1 MDRIRLIASDMDA
14 TLLDEQ
20 SQLPADFE
28 ETIHALAE
36 LGIRFAPAS
45 GRPLYTLEAMF
56 PTLQDELVFI
66 GDNGGAI
73 RWKGQNLFTSEMS
86 PEGWRALNRLTRE
99 QGDIAVLCGLESAY
113 VERPFAVH
121 DAVLRH
127 FYTKIE
133 YVDRLEDVAAPADK
147 FTIYLH
153 STMRSRP
160 TIRSMPSQRSI
171 YSVAVAGECWVDIM
185 NPRCPQGCRPAN
197 AGAAVGLAAGMH
209 DGLWRYLQRCR
220 DAAYRKIRFS
230 DGKRQ
235 RTAAPEGSFSG
246 PFPPG
251 SRCHAGLTPC
261 SGTERLCLSGG
272 FYPGTLNSSIK
283 NGAVTHLV

>member
-147 FTIYLH
+147 FTIYLPQH
-153 STMRSRP
+153 NAQQAYDTVYA
-160 TIRSMPSQRSI
+160 SQRSI
-171 YSVAVAGECWVDIM
+171 YSVAVAGECWIDIM
-185 NPRCPQGCRPAN
+185 NAGVTK
-197 AGAAVGLAAGMH
+197 GAALEVLGRAWDLPPECMMAFGDTYNDAEMLCTAKYGFLMENGSVPLRQKVPFLAPSHREAGVMQVLH
-209 DGLWRYLQRCR
+209 RVLAQNGFVC
-220 DAAYRKIRFS
+220 
-230 DGKRQ
+230 
-235 RTAAPEGSFSG
+235 PEDFV
-246 PFPPG
+246 PA
-251 SRCHAGLTPC
+251 H
-261 SGTERLCLSGG
+261 
-272 FYPGTLNSSIK
+272 
-283 NGAVTHLV
+283 

>member
-45 GRPLYTLEAMF
+45 GRPLYTLEELF
-56 PTLQDELVFI
+56 PTLRDELVFI

-113 VERPFAVH
+113 VERTFAVY

-147 FTIYLH
+147 FTIYLPQH
-153 STMRSRP
+153 NAQQAYDTVYA
-160 TIRSMPSQRSI
+160 SQRSI

-185 NPRCPQGCRPAN
+185 NAGVTKGPR
-197 AGAAVGLAAGMH
+197 
-209 DGLWRYLQRCR
+209 WRCW
-220 DAAYRKIRFS
+220 
-230 DGKRQ
+230 
-235 RTAAPEGSFSG
+235 AAPGA
-246 PFPPG
+246 
-251 SRCHAGLTPC
+251 C
-261 SGTERLCLSGG
+261 RLR
-272 FYPGTLNSSIK
+272 
-283 NGAVTHLV
+283 A

>member
-73 RWKGQNLFTSEMS
+73 RWHGQNLFTSEMD
-86 PEGWRALNRLTRE
+86 PAGWRALNAQARA
-99 QGDIAVLCGLESAY
+99 QGSVAVLCGLESAY
-113 VERPFAVH
+113 VERQYQQYDSVMKQ
-121 DAVLRH
+121 
-127 FYTKIE
+127 FYTRVT
-133 YVDRLEDVAAPADK
+133 YVDRLEAVTAPADK
-147 FTIYLH
+147 FTIYLPQH
-153 STMRSRP
+153 NAQQAYDTVYA
-160 TIRSMPSQRSI
+160 SQRSI

-185 NPRCPQGCRPAN
+185 NPGVHK
-197 AGAAVGLAAGMH
+197 GAALQTLGQLWVLPSESIMAFGDTYNDAEMLCTAKYGFLMENGSAPLRRSVPFLAPSNREAGVMQI
-209 DGLWRYLQRCR
+209 LQ
-220 DAAYRKIRFS
+220 KVLT
-230 DGKRQ
+230 Q
-235 RTAAPEGSFSG
+235 NSFVS
-246 PFPPG
+246 PADF
-251 SRCHAGLTPC
+251 TP
-261 SGTERLCLSGG
+261 
-272 FYPGTLNSSIK
+272 
-283 NGAVTHLV
+283 AH

>member
-14 TLLDEQ
+14 TLLDER

-28 ETIHALAE
+28 ETIHALAA

-56 PTLQDELVFI
+56 PTLQNELVFI

-73 RWKGQNLFTSEMS
+73 RWKGQNLFSSEMS
-86 PEGWRALNRLTRE
+86 PDGWRALNRLTRE

-133 YVDRLEDVAAPADK
+133 YVDRLEDVTAPADK
-147 FTIYLH
+147 FTIYLPRH
-153 STMRSRP
+153 NAQQAYDTVYA
-160 TIRSMPSQRSI
+160 SQRGI

-185 NPRCPQGCRPAN
+185 NPGVHK
-197 AGAAVGLAAGMH
+197 GAALQTLGQLWSLPSESMMAFGDTYNDAEMLQTVRYGFLMENGSEPLRQKVPFLAPSHREAGVMQILH
-209 DGLWRYLQRCR
+209 RVLAQNGFVC
-220 DAAYRKIRFS
+220 
-230 DGKRQ
+230 
-235 RTAAPEGSFSG
+235 PEDFV
-246 PFPPG
+246 PA
-251 SRCHAGLTPC
+251 H
-261 SGTERLCLSGG
+261 
-272 FYPGTLNSSIK
+272 
-283 NGAVTHLV
+283 

>member
-99 QGDIAVLCGLESAY
+99 QGSVAVLCGLESAY
-113 VERPFAVH
+113 VERQYRQY
-121 DAVLRH
+121 DAVMKQ
-127 FYTKIE
+127 FYTRVT
-133 YVDRLEDVAAPADK
+133 YVDRLETVTSPADK
-147 FTIYLH
+147 FTLYFPWH
-153 STMRSRP
+153 DSRQAFDAVYH
-160 TIRSMPSQRSI
+160 RLDSF
-171 YSVAVAGECWVDIM
+171 SVTVAGECWIDIM
-185 NPRCPQGCRPAN
+185 NTGVTK
-197 AGAAVGLAAGMH
+197 GAALEVLGRVWDLPPECMMAFG
-209 DGLWRYLQRCR
+209 DTYN
-220 DAAYRKIRFS
+220 DAEML
-230 DGKRQ
+230 
-235 RTAAPEGSFSG
+235 RTAKYGFLMENGSVPLRRNVPFLAPSNRE
-246 PFPPG
+246 
-251 SRCHAGLTPC
+251 AGVMQVLH
-261 SGTERLCLSGG
+261 RVLAQ
-272 FYPGTLNSSIK
+272 
-283 NGAVTHLV
+283 NGCVCPEDFVPAH

>member
-28 ETIHALAE
+28 ETIHALAA

-133 YVDRLEDVAAPADK
+133 YVDRLEDVTAPADK
-147 FTIYLH
+147 FTIYLPQH
-153 STMRSRP
+153 NAQQAYDTVYA
-160 TIRSMPSQRSI
+160 SQRSI
-171 YSVAVAGECWVDIM
+171 YSVAVAGECWIDIM
-185 NPRCPQGCRPAN
+185 NAGVTK
-197 AGAAVGLAAGMH
+197 GAALEVLGRAWDLPPECMMAFG
-209 DGLWRYLQRCR
+209 DTYN
-220 DAAYRKIRFS
+220 DAEML
-230 DGKRQ
+230 
-235 RTAAPEGSFSG
+235 RTAKYGFLMENGSVPLRRNVPFLAPSNRE
-246 PFPPG
+246 
-251 SRCHAGLTPC
+251 AGVMQILQKVLAQNGFVCPADFTPAH
-261 SGTERLCLSGG
+261 E
-272 FYPGTLNSSIK
+272 
-283 NGAVTHLV
+283 

>member
-14 TLLDEQ
+14 TLLNEQ

-56 PTLQDELVFI
+56 PTLQNELVFI

-133 YVDRLEDVAAPADK
+133 YVDRLEDVTAPADK
-147 FTIYLH
+147 FTIYLPQH
-153 STMRSRP
+153 NAQQAYDTVYA
-160 TIRSMPSQRSI
+160 SQRSI

-185 NPRCPQGCRPAN
+185 NPGVHK
-197 AGAAVGLAAGMH
+197 GAALQTLGQLWGLPSESIMAFG
-209 DGLWRYLQRCR
+209 DTY
-220 DAAYRKIRFS
+220 
-230 DGKRQ
+230 
-235 RTAAPEGSFSG
+235 AAPEGSFSG

-272 FYPGTLNSSIK
+272 FCPGTLNPSIK

>member
-1 MDRIRLIASDMDA
+1 MDKIRLIASDMDA

-133 YVDRLEDVAAPADK
+133 YVDRLETVTSPADK
-147 FTIYLH
+147 FTLYFPWH
-153 STMRSRP
+153 DSRQAFDAVYH
-160 TIRSMPSQRSI
+160 RLDSF
-171 YSVAVAGECWVDIM
+171 SVTVAGECWIDIM
-185 NPRCPQGCRPAN
+185 NAGVTK
-197 AGAAVGLAAGMH
+197 GAALEVLGRAWDLPPECMMAFG
-209 DGLWRYLQRCR
+209 DTYN
-220 DAAYRKIRFS
+220 DAEML
-230 DGKRQ
+230 
-235 RTAAPEGSFSG
+235 RTAKYGFLMENGSAPLRRNV
-246 PFPPG
+246 PFLAP
-251 SRCHAGLTPC
+251 SNREAGVMQILQKVLAQNGFVCPADFTPAH
-261 SGTERLCLSGG
+261 E
-272 FYPGTLNSSIK
+272 
-283 NGAVTHLV
+283 

>member
-86 PEGWRALNRLTRE
+86 SEGWRALNRLTRE

-113 VERPFAVH
+113 VERPFTVH

-133 YVDRLEDVAAPADK
+133 YVDRLEDVTAPADK
-147 FTIYLH
+147 FTIYLPQH
-153 STMRSRP
+153 NAQQAYDTVYA
-160 TIRSMPSQRSI
+160 SQRSI

-185 NPRCPQGCRPAN
+185 NAGVHK
-197 AGAAVGLAAGMH
+197 GAALQTLGQLWGLPPECMMAFG
-209 DGLWRYLQRCR
+209 DTYN
-220 DAAYRKIRFS
+220 DAEML
-230 DGKRQ
+230 
-235 RTAAPEGSFSG
+235 RTAKYGFLMENGSVPLRRKVPFLAPSHRE
-246 PFPPG
+246 
-251 SRCHAGLTPC
+251 AGVMQILQKVLAQNGFVCPADFTPAH
-261 SGTERLCLSGG
+261 E
-272 FYPGTLNSSIK
+272 
-283 NGAVTHLV
+283 